1 MDRIGQASEPFHIP
15 ASTLRCCDR
24 EGLFPGLTRVNGVRQ
39 FSDEDLEA
47 LNLIGCLKLAGLE
60 IRDIRRF
67 MERCSRGSSTCG
79 QRPAL
84 FQKQKAVLEG
94 EIERMQQVLDML
106 KFKCRYYIEALVAGN
121 EDRLS
126 RR

>member
-1 MDRIGQASEPFHIP
+1 MDRIGQASEQLHIP
-15 ASTLRCCDR
+15 ASTLCCCDR
-24 EGLFPGLTRVNGVRQ
+24 EGLFSVLTRVNGVRQ
-39 FSDEDLEA
+39 FSDEGLEA
-47 LNLIGCLKLAGLE
+47 LNTIGCLKPAGLE
-60 IRDIRRF
+60 IRGIRRF

-84 FQKQKAVLEG
+84 FQKQKTVLEG

>member
-1 MDRIGQASEPFHIP
+1 MDRIGQASEQLHIP

-39 FSDEDLEA
+39 FSDVGLEA
-47 LNLIGCLKLAGLE
+47 LNLIGCLKPAGLE
-60 IRDIRRF
+60 IRGIRRF

-84 FQKQKAVLEG
+84 FQKQKTVLEG
-94 EIERMQQVLDML
+94 EIERMQQVLDRL
-106 KFKCRYYIEALVAGN
+106 KFKCRH
-121 EDRLS
+121 
-126 RR
+126 